1 MKRQLVNRIVMVVS
15 RWVWVGSRRCAR
27 GTCMHSHCNGGV
39 RLWVVGSRRCAR
51 GKCSEV
57 EISREKCQK

>member
-1 MKRQLVNRIVMVVS
+1 
-15 RWVWVGSRRCAR
+15 
-27 GTCMHSHCNGGV
+27 MHSHCNGGV